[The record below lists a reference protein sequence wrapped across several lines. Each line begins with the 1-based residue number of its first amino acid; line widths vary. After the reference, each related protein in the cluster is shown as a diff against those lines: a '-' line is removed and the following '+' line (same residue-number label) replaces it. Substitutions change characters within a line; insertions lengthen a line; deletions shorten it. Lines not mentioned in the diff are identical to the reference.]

1 MYTRSGTALA
11 PMTKRALVG
20 LAAVSIIPIAL
31 SLVMAAR
38 EVNSEVSASPGVPK
52 FQVDLSWPAKLPNG
66 WIMGVPSWVAVD
78 RRDHVWVLHRPR
90 ALPADQQ
97 RRAAPPV
104 LEFDPEGKVVRGWG
118 GPTDRYDW
126 PDIEHGV
133 FVDYQDHVWIGGI
146 NPIAGA
152 EGSQRSD
159 DMLLEF
165 TMTGQF
171 VRQIGG
177 RDTSAGNRDAKNLKR
192 PADVFV
198 YPRTGE
204 VFVADG
210 YGNTRVLVLDARTGA
225 FKRMWGAFGNVPVDA
240 PPLAP
245 GARRPFPPLV
255 TEGPGPDQFD
265 VVHALTVSNDGLVY
279 VADRQHRRIQVFTV
293 EGRYVAQT
301 FINRTS
307 PNPRTGG
314 GLAFSPDPDQ
324 RFMYVADF
332 DNGQVVIVDRRTLDR
347 VGAFG
352 NRSSKPGDFQ
362 SLHNLATDSQGNL
375 YTAEVAPGARVQK
388 FLVRPAPSAGTV
400 RAPKGDPR

>member
-1 MYTRSGTALA
+1 
-11 PMTKRALVG
+11 MTPRRREAQAGLVAAIVSVG
-20 LAAVSIIPIAL
+20 LSFVAAAQ
-31 SLVMAAR
+31 AGGA
-38 EVNSEVSASPGVPK
+38 ASPAVPR
-52 FQVDLSWPAKLPNG
+52 FHVDRSWPATLPHG
-66 WIMGVPSWVAVD
+66 WVMGVPSWVAVD

-90 ALPADQQ
+90 TVPAE
-97 RRAAPPV
+97 RRHLAAPPV
-104 LEFDPEGKVVRGWG
+104 LELDAEGKVVRGWG
-118 GPTDRYDW
+118 GPNARYDW
-126 PDIEHGV
+126 PDIEHGI
-133 FVDYQDHVWIGGI
+133 FVDYRDHVWIGGI

-165 TMTGQF
+165 TRTGEF

-177 RDTSAGNRDAKNLKR
+177 RDRSGGNRDTKNLKR

-198 YPRTGE
+198 YRPTGE

-225 FKRMWGAFGNVPVDA
+225 FKRMWGAFGNVPMDA
-240 PPLAP
+240 PPLPP
-245 GARRPFPPLV
+245 GARRPFPPLE

-293 EGRYVAQT
+293 DGRYVKQG
-301 FINRTS
+301 FVNRS
-307 PNPRTGG
+307 GAHVRTGS

-332 DNGQVVIVDRRTLDR
+332 DHGQVVILDRQTLDQ

-352 NRSSKPGDFQ
+352 TRGAGPGDFQ
-362 SLHNLATDSQGNL
+362 SLHNLAADSKGNL
-375 YTAEVAPGARVQK
+375 YTAEVAPGARIQK
-388 FLVRPAPSAGTV
+388 FRLEQSPGKTAG
-400 RAPKGDPR
+400 GPR